1 MELVV
6 VPQLAFLALAGIV
19 GGLVLLV
26 RGFGAYRT
34 AGLIEGTST
43 STVTSLAVGEVRVT
57 GVVEPAELSLVSPL
71 QSMPC
76 VYYRSS
82 IHQSSGRDSRTVL
95 EEERAVGFRVRD
107 SSGSVRVFPNG
118 ARFDVPA
125 QFAESSGMFGDAP
138 AGLLLRTG
146 PAIGPGQPDRE
157 VQIAALLTVNP
168 ALGPGDDRGAGAV
181 AWRFGG
187 LGAVRPG
194 TGQLQYR
201 EARIELGE
209 VVTIMGQALPFDQVA
224 DPAGADVG
232 GSGEGAFGTGGDP
245 EVAADLAAAR
255 AAGRLAPDAATAW
268 GNAAIPGFGVGHP
281 VVAPVLD
288 PAAHAL
294 PLATTG
300 QADRAK
306 HTFEIEPEEL
316 VLAASP
322 GAPLTVALGP
332 PAEAAGRQE
341 SRFLVG
347 LLGAVLAIAAAVAL
361 ALMLTGGFG

>member
-6 VPQLAFLALAGIV
+6 VPQLALLAVAGIV
-19 GGLVLLV
+19 GGLGLLV
-26 RGFGAYRT
+26 RGFGAYR
-34 AGLIEGTST
+34 AAALIEGTSS
-43 STVTSLAVGEVRVT
+43 STVASLAVGEVRVT

-71 QSMPC
+71 QSVPC

-82 IHQSSGRDSRTVL
+82 IHESSSRDSHTIL
-95 EEERAVGFRVRD
+95 QEERAVGFRVRD
-107 SSGSVRVFPNG
+107 STGTVRIFPNG
-118 ARFDVPA
+118 AGFDVPT

-146 PAIGPGQPDRE
+146 PSIAPGEPDRE

-168 ALGPGDDRGAGAV
+168 VLGPADERGAGAV

-187 LGAVRPG
+187 LGGRRAG
-194 TGQLQYR
+194 TSQLQYR
-201 EARIELGE
+201 EARIEPGQ
-209 VVTIMGQALPFDQVA
+209 VVTIVGQALPFDQLP

-232 GSGEGAFGTGGDP
+232 GSGEGAFGVGGDP
-245 EVAADLAAAR
+245 EIAADLTAAR

-281 VVAPVLD
+281 VSAPVLD

-294 PLATTG
+294 PLATAH
-300 QADRAK
+300 QAERAK
-306 HTFEIEPEEL
+306 HTFEIKPEEL
-316 VLAASP
+316 VVAASP
-322 GAPLTVALGP
+322 GARLTVALGP

-341 SRFLVG
+341 GRFLVG
-347 LLGAVLAIAAAVAL
+347 LLGAALAIAAAVAL
-361 ALMLTGGFG
+361 ALMLPGGFG

>member
-6 VPQLAFLALAGIV
+6 VPQLAFLAVAGIV

-57 GVVEPAELSLVSPL
+57 GVVEPAELSLISPL
-71 QSMPC
+71 QSVPC
-76 VYYRSS
+76 VYYRWS
-82 IHQSSGRDSRTVL
+82 IHESSGRDSRTVL

-107 SSGSVRVFPNG
+107 ATGTVRVFPSG
-118 ARFDVPA
+118 AGFDVPA
-125 QFAESSGMFGDAP
+125 QYSESTSMFGEAP
-138 AGLLLRTG
+138 TGLLLRTG
-146 PAIGPGQPDRE
+146 PSIGPGEPDRE
-157 VQIAALLTVNP
+157 VQVAALLTVNP

-201 EARIELGE
+201 EARIELGQ
-209 VVTIMGQALPFDQVA
+209 VVTIVGQTLPFDQLP

-232 GSGEGAFGTGGDP
+232 GSGGAFGAGGDP
-245 EVAADLAAAR
+245 EIAADLAAAR

-294 PLATTG
+294 PLATAE

-306 HTFEIEPEEL
+306 HTFVIGPEEL
-316 VLAASP
+316 VLAASA

-361 ALMLTGGFG
+361 ALMLPGGFG